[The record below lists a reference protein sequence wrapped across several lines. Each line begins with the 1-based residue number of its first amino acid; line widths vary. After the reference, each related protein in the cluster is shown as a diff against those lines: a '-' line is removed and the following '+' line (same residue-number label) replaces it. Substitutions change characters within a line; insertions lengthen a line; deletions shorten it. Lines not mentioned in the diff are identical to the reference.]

1 MRPAGPVFV
10 DTSALYAVLDA
21 DDPNHPQAR
30 VGWERLLDALAT
42 GTTSV
47 LTHSGVLTETAALV
61 QRRLGME
68 ALRALLDDI
77 VPLLDV
83 VWVDERLHR
92 EAAVAVSAAG
102 QRAVSL
108 VDWTSFLVM
117 RARAVNVAFA
127 FDADF
132 AAQGFDA
139 WT

>member
-10 DTSALYAVLDA
+10 DTSALYAALDA
-21 DDPNHPQAR
+21 DDPNHPAAAS
-30 VGWERLLDALAT
+30 GWQRLLDALST
-42 GTTSV
+42 GTTSA
-47 LTHSGVLTETAALV
+47 LTHSGVLTETATLV

-83 VWVDERLHR
+83 VWVDERLYR
-92 EAAVAVSAAG
+92 AAAVAVTAAG
-102 QRAVSL
+102 QRQVSL

-117 RARAVNVAFA
+117 RDRAVSVAFA

-132 AAQGFDA
+132 TAQGFDA
-139 WT
+139 WP